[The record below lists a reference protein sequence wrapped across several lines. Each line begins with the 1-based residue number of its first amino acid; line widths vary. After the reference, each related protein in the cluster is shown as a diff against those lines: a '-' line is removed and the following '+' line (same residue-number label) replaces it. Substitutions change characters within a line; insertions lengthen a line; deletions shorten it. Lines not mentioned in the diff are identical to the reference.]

1 MSKSI
6 VFDLGGTLMEYIGM
20 PLNWCNYYT
29 CGFEKVNEIL
39 RLNLSE
45 NDLQE
50 SVNKH
55 KKELLL
61 CR

>member
-6 VFDLGGTLMEYIGM
+6 VFDLGGTLMEYEGM
-20 PLNWCNYYT
+20 PLNWSDYYIH
-29 CGFEKVNEIL
+29 GFEKINEIL

-50 SVNKH
+50 SANKL
-55 KKELLL
+55 KS
-61 CR
+61 